1 MYSFSERLR
10 MFLIKIPWINNY
22 INPVILEGDEM
33 ILLDCEKTKF
43 PEHYNEGVFAWMEN
57 RKICTTLE
65 YHESKGGDPEVLHAW
80 LERWNHCGQHHND
93 GPLNTSI
100 KVSVKN
106 FNPNECKHA

>member
-1 MYSFSERLR
+1 MYTYREKLR
-10 MFLIKIPWINNY
+10 MILIKIPFIKNY

-33 ILLDCEKTKF
+33 ILLDCERTKF

-80 LERWNHCGQHHND
+80 LESKG
-93 GPLNTSI
+93 
-100 KVSVKN
+100 KN
-106 FNPNECKHA
+106 PDFHPM

>member
-1 MYSFSERLR
+1 MQKKYLTNNRILFFGLGSIGQRHLRL
-10 MFLIKIPWINNY
+10 ISNNY

-43 PEHYNEGVFAWMEN
+43 PEHYNEGVYAWMEN

-80 LERWNHCGQHHND
+80 LKGK
-93 GPLNTSI
+93 G
-100 KVSVKN
+100 KN
-106 FNPNECKHA
+106 PDFHPMK

>member
-1 MYSFSERLR
+1 MIQLNFLLGNCIIDYIFFDVYIHREIKDDFNKDSF
-10 MFLIKIPWINNY
+10 FNNY

-43 PEHYNEGVFAWMEN
+43 PEHYNEGVYAWMEN

-80 LERWNHCGQHHND
+80 LKSNG
-93 GPLNTSI
+93 
-100 KVSVKN
+100 KN
-106 FNPNECKHA
+106 PDFHPM